1 MDTGEALKRLD
12 ELNSLEKDWDS
23 YGGLKPDH
31 TAIEK
36 ARKLLEGLFVCPIN
50 DGNIG
55 ITLGD
60 EEVTLIIDNQGGVSV
75 VLV

>member
-1 MDTGEALKRLD
+1 MNTEEALKRLE
-12 ELNSLEKDWDS
+12 ELKPLEDNWDS
-23 YGGLKPDH
+23 YGGLKPSH
-31 TAIEK
+31 TAIDK
-36 ARKLLEGLFVCPIN
+36 SKKLLEGLFVCPIN

-60 EEVTLIIDNQGGVSV
+60 EEVTLVVDNQGGVSV